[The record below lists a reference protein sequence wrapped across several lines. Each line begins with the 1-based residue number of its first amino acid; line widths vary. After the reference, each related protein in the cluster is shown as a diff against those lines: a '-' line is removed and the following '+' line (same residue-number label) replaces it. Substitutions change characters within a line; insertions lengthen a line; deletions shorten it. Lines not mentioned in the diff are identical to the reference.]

1 MKRLLSLLLVLLLLL
16 PTTSLASSNSTLDI
30 LRLSVAYVYSQN
42 PEDFDSL
49 FYFKETEVDQTD
61 EGVLFVLLPS
71 KHSQY
76 TYSRLGRDTSF
87 DFISTLWTGLNNI
100 KEMGESDT
108 PFFILITYKGDL
120 IIGTNGEY
128 ITDWEG
134 DIYDY
139 VTYDRVE

>member
-16 PTTSLASSNSTLDI
+16 PTTSLASSNPTLDI

-49 FYFKETEVDQTD
+49 FYFEETEVDQTD
-61 EGVLFVLLPS
+61 EGVLFVHLPS
-71 KHSQY
+71 KNSQY
-76 TYSRLGRDTSF
+76 VYSRLGRGTTF
-87 DFISTLWTGLNNI
+87 DFISTLWTGFNNI
-100 KEMGESDT
+100 KEMGELET
-108 PFFILITYKGDL
+108 PFFLLITYKGDL

-139 VTYDRVE
+139 VTYDLVK